1 MSAVYLYA
9 ITDNCE
15 ARVPDGLDLL
25 PVDGIAGVY
34 GSAPEEGEMEATE
47 AGLWAHEAVVEAL
60 MEDGAVLPAR
70 FGTVL
75 ESVDRL
81 RDELVGRQQEF
92 ARGLDRVRG
101 RVELGVR
108 AVWPDRSAATAPA
121 DSGRVYLER
130 KVAEQRAAEEAVA
143 SVHEPLTRLA
153 VDATV
158 RVERTPCLMVI
169 GAYLVGRGD
178 VARFRGEAER
188 LARTLDGVSL
198 ACTGPWPPYSFTAE
212 QEQREH

>member
-1 MSAVYLYA
+1 MSRVYLYA
-9 ITDNCE
+9 ITDNGE
-15 ARVPDGLDLL
+15 TRLPDGLDLL

-34 GSAPEEGEMEATE
+34 GRAPEEELQATE

-60 MEDGAVLPAR
+60 MEDGAVLPLR

-81 RDELVGRQQEF
+81 RDELAGRQQEF
-92 ARGLDRVRG
+92 ASGLDRVRG

-108 AVWPDRSAATAPA
+108 AVWPGPRAAVAVPA
-121 DSGRVYLER
+121 ESGRAYLER
-130 KVAEQRAAEEAVA
+130 RVAEQRAAEAAVA
-143 SVHEPLTRLA
+143 SVHEPLSRLA

-158 RVERTPCLMVI
+158 RVEQTPCLMVI
-169 GAYLVGRGD
+169 GAYLVERGD